1 MRARQATSAA
11 AGARWR
17 GGATAWWCWAAVVLG
32 HLLSCARA
40 GLLETN
46 PGLAYNFYAQSCP
59 SVDSVVRSITWQQV
73 AGNPALAGKLL
84 RLHFHDCFV
93 NVSTHFSFP
102 ALISCFSRPFF
113 LHSSCRPGGVR
124 RSRGG
129 RMASSRLGFTPSS
142 RTVEYRISNC
152 IDPQN
157 QLDIRSSNRTRNPAA
172 SRTDLV
178 RMHHA
183 DSGAG

>member
-11 AGARWR
+11 AGGRWR

-32 HLLSCARA
+32 HFLSCARA
-40 GLLETN
+40 GLLDTN

-93 NVSTHFSFP
+93 NVSIHFTSLLVCSTLLP
-102 ALISCFSRPFF
+102 PPSSAASGALF
-113 LHSSCRPGGVR
+113 LPSSCRPGGVR

-129 RMASSRLGFTPSS
+129 THGQFPSRFRPFL
-142 RTVEYRISNC
+142 
-152 IDPQN
+152 Q
-157 QLDIRSSNRTRNPAA
+157 
-172 SRTDLV
+172 
-178 RMHHA
+178 
-183 DSGAG
+183 DSGISHL